1 MRIREYVK
9 PELVMLDL
17 HASGVADALE
27 RMTEHLAGAAQLS
40 DTPELQAALLSRERA
55 HTTALD
61 RGVAVPH
68 ATVAGLAAPILL
80 IAVAPDGV
88 AFGPPDAPPVRLF
101 FLLLSPPEQCGLHI
115 KLLARIARLVRRTSF
130 VDDLTGAATPAA
142 LVDVIT
148 HAEPQQA

>member
-27 RMTEHLAGAAQLS
+27 RMTEHLARTEGLPP
-40 DTPELQAALLSRERA
+40 TPELHAALLAREHA

-68 ATVAGLAAPILL
+68 ATVPGLPAPLLL

-101 FLLLSPPEQCGLHI
+101 FLLLSPPDQCGLHI
-115 KLLARIARLVRRTSF
+115 KLLARIARLVRRNRF

-142 LVDVIT
+142 LVDVIN